1 MFSVTKR
8 LINANF
14 VAHLV
19 QLVNRLKF
27 ARLCGE
33 GGALPSQLE
42 LFVIFQVTYDP
53 KVQART
59 VTLGGD
65 LFDPQGT
72 ATGGNRQCQ
81 SENKL

>member
-1 MFSVTKR
+1 MNKR
-8 LINANF
+8 LIHANF
-14 VAHLV
+14 VTDPV

-27 ARLCGE
+27 AKLCGE
-33 GGALPSQLE
+33 GGAFPFQLE
-42 LFVIFQVTYDP
+42 LFVILQVTYDP

-81 SENKL
+81 SEYIP